1 METMTITGIIENHEN
16 KRIMRETKIE
26 TTEAELERLR
36 QQLEKQTGRKIDFRK
51 QINSKNT

>member
-16 KRIMRETKIE
+16 KRVLRETKIE

-36 QQLEKQTGRKIDFRK
+36 LQLEKQTGRKIDFRK
-51 QINSKNT
+51 QIKSKTT